1 MRPIA
6 SPVRAAPLA
15 WNKDEWPASADPMAF
30 IGRMLGDGKSQFKMP
45 LAGREAPLYK
55 VFSKGGTRAVRK
67 KKPAKRALKTA
78 LARVTTSGTDGGL
91 GVRLKHLRVA
101 RRLSLRQLGEMTGT
115 SASFISQLERG
126 LTGASTASL
135 NMIASALGVSV
146 AMLFEERV
154 SDSADVLRRSE
165 RPSMPPAHGC
175 RKMLLSR
182 RPLTHMEVYVGEFD
196 IGGSTGPGL
205 YTHGNAHEMLV
216 VLRGVV
222 EVVLGDAHHVLEEG
236 DCIEYFTS
244 TPHRIE
250 NIGHG
255 RAEVM
260 WIIAPPTSAGAELS
274 RYTTWKPLA
283 AR

>member
-1 MRPIA
+1 
-6 SPVRAAPLA
+6 
-15 WNKDEWPASADPMAF
+15 
-30 IGRMLGDGKSQFKMP
+30 
-45 LAGREAPLYK
+45 
-55 VFSKGGTRAVRK
+55 VRK
-67 KKPAKRALKTA
+67 KKLAKRALKTTA
-78 LARVTTSGTDGGL
+78 THAKMSRAEDGL
-91 GVRLKHLRVA
+91 GARLKHLRA
-101 RRLSLRQLGEMTGT
+101 GRRLSLRQLGDMTGT

-146 AMLFEERV
+146 AMLFEERA
-154 SDSADVLRRSE
+154 SDSADVLRHGE
-165 RPSMPPAHGC
+165 RASMPPAHGC

-222 EVVLGDAHHVLEEG
+222 EVVLGDARHVLEEG
-236 DCIEYFTS
+236 DCIEYLTS
-244 TPHRIE
+244 TPHRTE

-260 WIIAPPTSAGAELS
+260 WIIAPPTSAGTELNQ
-274 RYTTWKPLA
+274 YTTWKPLA